1 MLKDANPDLKKQD
14 TRSKNIGAIFQG
26 GGEGVLSSIYNRC
39 VPERFLSPAPI
50 QGLKI
55 PKLIPILRPK
65 PEKLHH
71 I

>member
-1 MLKDANPDLKKQD
+1 MLKDANPDIKEARHKVQEYQC
-14 TRSKNIGAIFQG
+14 NFPG
-26 GGEGVLSSIYNRC
+26 GGEGVLPSIYNRY
-39 VPERFLSPAPI
+39 VPEGSLSPAPI